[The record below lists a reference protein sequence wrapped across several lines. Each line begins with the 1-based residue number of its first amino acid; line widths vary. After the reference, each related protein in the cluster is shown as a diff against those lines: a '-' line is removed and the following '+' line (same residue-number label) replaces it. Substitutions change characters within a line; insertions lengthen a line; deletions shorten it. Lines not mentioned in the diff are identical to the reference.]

1 MTDTSKVNDSNGY
14 SPQDSN
20 GKKADKVR
28 VKNKPIVD
36 STLASGD
43 GVVPVKKYGILESP
57 LDEEPVIL
65 ERPSIWGHVFV
76 WVIISMTV
84 GGITWAALSKIDQS
98 VPAVGKLEPSGAAKE
113 VQPPAGGVVK
123 EILVKAGQKVKKGE
137 LLITFDPTAPE
148 ADLESQKKLKD
159 TLEKENKFYDV
170 VLNGGTF
177 SPELAKQ
184 LLSTS
189 QGADL
194 EKAIRFRDS
203 LAQEIQYYQALIS
216 GGANPAGAQGAFN
229 VNQQV
234 LFGVNQSEI
243 QSRIAAKQLQIESL
257 NKQLQQTQVQLQA
270 TQNQVLMSQKQL
282 ETAQNQLETTTQQ
295 LQVAQGQFEQSK
307 QGLTVNQDILNRLKP
322 LAQEGGIPDLQLKM
336 REQEVLR
343 SNRDVLSTIGDIQR
357 TNISIA
363 SGRNQV
369 LSAQRDLVRNQSD
382 LARLNS
388 EEERIKVDMNRV
400 SAELQNTIEL
410 SRKEILVKIADNQKQ
425 IAQIDSQ
432 LGQKKI
438 ENQKQIAQIDA
449 NLKKSEQSRQFQ
461 ELRSPVDGVVFDLKA
476 TGPGF
481 VARAS
486 EPIVKI
492 IPQDGLE
499 ASVFI
504 TNKDIGFVE
513 KGMKVEVDIESFP
526 ALEFGTIPGKLK
538 SIGEDALPPTQ
549 DRPYYAF
556 PATIELE
563 RQSLLIAGKEIPL
576 QSGMSVSTR
585 IVTRKRSVLSIFTDL
600 FFAKSRSL
608 ETVR

>member
-1 MTDTSKVNDSNGY
+1 MTDTSKINDSNGY

-20 GKKADKVR
+20 GKKADKVG
-28 VKNKPIVD
+28 VKNKPIAD
-36 STLASGD
+36 STLASND
-43 GVVPVKKYGILESP
+43 AVLPVKRYGVFESP

-65 ERPSIWGHVFV
+65 ERPSVWGHVFV
-76 WVIISMTV
+76 WVIIAMTV

-98 VPAVGKLEPSGAAKE
+98 VPATGKLEPSGAAKE

-137 LLITFDPTAPE
+137 LLITFDPTSPE

-170 VLNGGTF
+170 VLNGGGF

-194 EKAIRFRDS
+194 EKAVRFRDS

-229 VNQQV
+229 VNQQL
-234 LFGVNQSEI
+234 LFGVNQNEI
-243 QSRIAAKQLQIESL
+243 QSRIAAKQMQLESL
-257 NKQLQQTQVQLQA
+257 NKQLGQVQVQITA
-270 TQNQVLMSQKQL
+270 FRGQL
-282 ETAQNQLETTTQQ
+282 EMTKGQLASAQGQLETTAQQ
-295 LQVAQGQFEQSK
+295 LQIAQSQLEQSK
-307 QGLTVNQDILNRLKP
+307 QGLAVNQEILDRLKP
-322 LAQEGGIPDLQLKM
+322 LAEQGGIPDLQLKV
-336 REQEVLR
+336 RQQEVLR

-357 TNISIA
+357 TNISKL
-363 SGRNQV
+363 SGENQV
-369 LSAQRDLVRNQSD
+369 ISAQREILRNQAEV
-382 LARLNS
+382 ARLSS
-388 EEERIKVDMNRV
+388 EEERIKVEMNRV
-400 SAELQNTIEL
+400 SAELQNTIEQ
-410 SRKEILVKIADNQKQ
+410 SRKEILLKIADNQKQ

-432 LGQKKI
+432 LGQKKLD
-438 ENQKQIAQIDA
+438 NQKQIAQMDA
-449 NLKKSEQSRQFQ
+449 NLKKSEQARLFQ

-481 VARAS
+481 VARAT
-486 EPIVKI
+486 EPILKI

-504 TNKDIGFVE
+504 TNKDIGFVA
-513 KGMKVEVDIESFP
+513 KGMPVEVDIESFP

-563 RQSLLIAGKEIPL
+563 RQSLLIGNKEVPL